1 MNELSKITWDKA
13 EVPPQ
18 ILRVFIRGV
27 NKVGWSSKDV
37 VMGDL
42 QDSIVRNVLDQKDSF
57 PEEEPVEDLGNFN
70 SLKLSILILLVIE
83 DCRVIKSMQVKEA
96 FGMNVQENEILKTLN
111 PSDGSVET
119 WVNYM
124 QSVEICIQ
132 GNQGVPR
139 VQIPDSCIN

>member
-1 MNELSKITWDKA
+1 
-13 EVPPQ
+13 
-18 ILRVFIRGV
+18 
-27 NKVGWSSKDV
+27 
-37 VMGDL
+37 MGDL

-119 WVNYM
+119 
-124 QSVEICIQ
+124 
-132 GNQGVPR
+132 
-139 VQIPDSCIN
+139 